1 MTTLFSLADLEEAV
15 GIVRQL
21 VPETAAYAW
30 PLLKER
36 YGLDIVVKHENHT
49 PIGAFKAR
57 SSIVFIQKHIER
69 HGRPK
74 GVVTA
79 TRGNHGQSMALAAR
93 FLGLPATI
101 VVPEGNA
108 AGKNRAMRA
117 FGAELV
123 IEGRDFDVSR
133 GVAEQI
139 AAEKGYLMVPSF
151 HADIVMGVATYALEL
166 FRAHGNLDVVYVP
179 VGMGSGACGL
189 ISARD
194 LLGLSTEIVP
204 VVTEAAPAYKLSL
217 EGGRIIETE
226 TAHTFAD
233 GMACRQPVQPALD
246 VLGSGSER
254 VISVSE
260 DEIAD
265 AIRVLFA
272 DTHNLAEGAGA
283 AGLAAMVKDRERL
296 DGKKVGVILTGGN
309 IDEGKLAG
317 ILEGRTPE
325 P

>member
-1 MTTLFSLADLEEAV
+1 MTTLFSLADLEDAV

-30 PLLKER
+30 PLLKQR

-108 AGKNRAMRA
+108 AGKNRAMKA

-123 IEGRDFDVSR
+123 VEGRDFDVSR

-166 FRAHGNLDVVYVP
+166 FRAHGDLDVVYVP

-217 EGGRIIETE
+217 EGKRIIETE

-246 VLGSGSER
+246 VLGNGSER

-260 DEIAD
+260 DEIAE

-283 AGLAAMVKDRERL
+283 AGLAAMARDRDRL

-309 IDEGKLAG
+309 IDEGKLAR
-317 ILEGRTPE
+317 ILDGGTPE